1 MRTAESA
8 VLTPCPPGPE
18 ARKTSTR
25 ISSSRT
31 LTSTSSTSGTTATEA
46 KLVCRRREASNG
58 EIRTSR
64 CTPISPRRYPNAYSP
79 DTSTVADLMP
89 ASSPGSRST
98 TSAFR
103 PARSHHRRYMRRSIC
118 AQSCDS
124 VPPAP
129 GWKDTIAAFVSWG
142 PESMIL
148 SSNSS
153 RSFRRLAIPSA
164 ISASRL
170 PSAAS
175 SASSR
180 ATPRSSAFLE
190 SSVTRV
196 TRRVSSVRSRM
207 TSWAWRLSSQNDGW
221 AVSVS
226 SVAIRCSF
234 AGTSKM
240 PPELGHAAREIGDV
254 ALEVTRHQAARL
266 RARTASAA
274 AVTHRA
280 R

>member
-18 ARKTSTR
+18 ARKTATR

-31 LTSTSSTSGTTATEA
+31 LTSTSSTSGTTASEA

-98 TSAFR
+98 TSAFK
-103 PARSHHRRYMRRSIC
+103 PARSHHLRYIRSSIC

-129 GWKDTIAAFVSWG
+129 GWIDTIAAFVSWD
-142 PESMIL
+142 PESMIFI
-148 SSNSS
+148 SNSS
-153 RSFRRLAIPSA
+153 RSFRRP
-164 ISASRL
+164 
-170 PSAAS
+170 
-175 SASSR
+175 
-180 ATPRSSAFLE
+180 ATEAG
-190 SSVTRV
+190 VDG
-196 TRRVSSVRSRM
+196 
-207 TSWAWRLSSQNDGW
+207 LSGAQ
-221 AVSVS
+221 
-226 SVAIRCSF
+226 
-234 AGTSKM
+234 
-240 PPELGHAAREIGDV
+240 GHALGERR
-254 ALEVTRHQAARL
+254 ALVERHAPYDLSGRCNERRHPGVRRAHHRDAVL
-266 RARTASAA
+266 DRAEGVHGKMLPRAARTAEPS
-274 AVTHRA
+274 VVRHVYDQA
-280 R
+280 RPTSHEFTDELGEYPLLTDCHGERCWRDR